1 MTFRSPPNS
10 EGVAGVLTQCID
22 IDNVSIGPFH
32 LLISVMLSWEIYLI

>member
-10 EGVAGVLTQCID
+10 EGVAGVLTQCIGL
-22 IDNVSIGPFH
+22 DNVSIGPFH